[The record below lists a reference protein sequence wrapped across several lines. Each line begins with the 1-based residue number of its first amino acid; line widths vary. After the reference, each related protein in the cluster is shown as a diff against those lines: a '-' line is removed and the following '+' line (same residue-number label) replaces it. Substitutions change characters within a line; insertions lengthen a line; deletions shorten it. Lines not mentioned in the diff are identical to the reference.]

1 MTRYLPAA
9 LLRGAEL
16 LAAVLL
22 AAVLLAA
29 VLFAPGALAAGQ
41 LDAGPGR
48 AEAPSSRP
56 STPKQRREARDAAH
70 RRAAQAFSPFDGG
83 DVRDVVRQGQ
93 KGKKRA
99 AHPMVGDAAKVPG
112 EGPPPP
118 PLRTSP
124 DIPEAALVSPNAV
137 GAGLSASP
145 LFLFSL
151 GYQHVFTKLD
161 GPRCAHLPTCSRFGS
176 QAVARHGALGILM
189 TLDRLIQPND
199 SSAIRHL
206 PEVEGYGMV
215 RVFDPLEDYEL
226 WKPERFTG
234 FLLPAAEV
242 PLVLP
247 PLGAASVAALTTPPP
262 ETPRP

>member
-1 MTRYLPAA
+1 MMRTLPLATVPRAA
-9 LLRGAEL
+9 AV
-16 LAAVLL
+16 LAAVLA
-22 AAVLLAA
+22 AAVLAA
-29 VLFAPGALAAGQ
+29 E
-41 LDAGPGR
+41 PGR
-48 AEAPSSRP
+48 AEEAASRP
-56 STPKQRREARDAAH
+56 STPQERNEARDVAH
-70 RRAAQAFSPFDGG
+70 RRALRAFAPFDGG
-83 DVRDVVRQGQ
+83 DQRDVVRQGQ

-99 AHPMVGDAAKVPG
+99 AHPMVGDDAKVPG
-112 EGPPPP
+112 EGPAPP

-215 RVFDPLEDYEL
+215 RVFDPVEDYEL
-226 WKPERFTG
+226 WKQERFTG

-247 PLGAASVAALTTPPP
+247 PLGAGAVASLSKPLP